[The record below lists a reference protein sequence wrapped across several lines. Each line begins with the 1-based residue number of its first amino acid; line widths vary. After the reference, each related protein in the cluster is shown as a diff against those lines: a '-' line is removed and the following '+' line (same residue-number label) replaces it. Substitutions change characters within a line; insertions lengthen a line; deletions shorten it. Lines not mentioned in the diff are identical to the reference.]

1 MRVIKK
7 TKDEPVPPEIVER
20 VREVINYPRSFR
32 LATELFD
39 AGIKVIKRNGLYLPF
54 FRYSVILEYLDKLEK
69 GFIAYSRAKS
79 LEVYD
84 FMGFTIML
92 GEECGGFDVDISRAR
107 DSEMSLDGRFR
118 SDIKPGLK
126 TVGVQRIDNNFNE
139 REERMEYLLEYRP
152 ALKIRL

>member
-7 TKDEPVPPEIVER
+7 TKDEPVPQEIVEK
-20 VREVINYPRSFR
+20 VRELINYPKSFR

-39 AGIKVIKRNGLYLPF
+39 AGTEVIKRNGLYLPF
-54 FRYSVILEYLDKLEK
+54 FRYSVLLEYLDKIGK
-69 GFIAYSRAKS
+69 GFIGYSRIKS

-84 FMGFTIML
+84 LMRFTIML
-92 GEECGGFDVDISRAR
+92 GEGCGGFDVDVSRAR

-118 SDIKPGLK
+118 SDIQTGLK

-139 REERMEYLLEYRP
+139 REERMEYPLEYRP
-152 ALKIRL
+152 ALKIGL